1 MSSGSA
7 VGASGG
13 GDCTCTADMCST
25 PALCLKTDRSLP
37 YGLQYCLIEVNKIEL
52 EQLVVVFVYQVL
64 SSQAAPSVTEK
75 TWVAH

>member
-1 MSSGSA
+1 MSSGS
-7 VGASGG
+7 ASGG
-13 GDCTCTADMCST
+13 GDCTCTADMCSI
-25 PALCLKTDRSLP
+25 PALCLRTDRSLP
-37 YGLQYCLIEVNKIEL
+37 YGLQYCLIEVNKTEL

>member
-7 VGASGG
+7 VGTSGG
-13 GDCTCTADMCST
+13 GDYCTCTADMCST
-25 PALCLKTDRSLP
+25 PALCLRTDRSLP
-37 YGLQYCLIEVNKIEL
+37 YGLQYCLIEVNKAEL

-64 SSQAAPSVTEK
+64 PPQAAPSVTK